1 MPSKVPLS
9 YSSRHSNRGCRVCHL
24 ADLNRRAESAQG
36 QGAPSRSKVDTAKS
50 SLLTGMLT
58 DGHGNRFTPSHAVRS
73 GRRYRYYVPAAPI
86 GETGADRGQVRRLP
100 TQEVEGAM
108 IRMLVEALTSPAR
121 LLERFERG
129 PPAPLRRDK

>member
-1 MPSKVPLS
+1 VPSTVPLS

-24 ADLNRRAESAQG
+24 ADLNRRAKSAQG
-36 QGAPSRSKVDTAKS
+36 QGAPSRIKVDTAKP

-73 GRRYRYYVPAAPI
+73 GRRYRYYVPVAPI
-86 GETGADRGQVRRLP
+86 VETGADRVQVRRLA

-108 IRMLVEALTSPAR
+108 IRMLVEA
-121 LLERFERG
+121 
-129 PPAPLRRDK
+129 

>member
-1 MPSKVPLS
+1 
-9 YSSRHSNRGCRVCHL
+9 
-24 ADLNRRAESAQG
+24 
-36 QGAPSRSKVDTAKS
+36 VDTAKP

-58 DGHGNRFTPSHAVRS
+58 DGHGNRFIPSHAVRS
-73 GRRYRYYVPAAPI
+73 GRRYRYYVSAAPI

-121 LLERFERG
+121 RSNGSGQALDTAQAG
-129 PPAPLRRDK
+129 